1 MKVTVYTK
9 PNCVQC
15 DATKRW
21 LTKNDIPFETKD
33 IMEDPELTQQ
43 FVDQGFMS
51 APVVTTDHDAWSGFR
66 VSKLEGLVKGKKWTI
81 KANWRSNTHDDV
93 AIYFDEFKIPLGLCP
108 EYAYKAM
115 IKEAI
120 ENRKNNDYWL
130 TQYEQDLWIHKKINL

>member
-33 IMEDPELTQQ
+33 IYEDQELMQK

-51 APVVTTDHDAWSGFR
+51 APIVQTDVETWSGFR
-66 VSKLEGLVKGKKWTI
+66 ISKLEAL
-81 KANWRSNTHDDV
+81 
-93 AIYFDEFKIPLGLCP
+93 
-108 EYAYKAM
+108 
-115 IKEAI
+115 IKEYKS
-120 ENRKNNDYWL
+120 E
-130 TQYEQDLWIHKKINL
+130 EVHKSA